1 MSNNDPRHVAPTDGE
16 EGRTGIVA
24 RPVAFTR
31 IQDGS
36 PEEFATV
43 MESLRTLTANLPNR
57 IIEALK
63 ESADEG
69 VGGYQVN
76 RVEHVLQSATR
87 AYRAGESTDY
97 VVAALIHDIADIT
110 APYTHGEVAAA
121 MIRPFVEPRLAW
133 ILKVHPV
140 FTAYYYADF
149 IGADKNARE
158 QHRGNEWF
166 DDAAYF
172 VEHYDENCFDPDY
185 DSLPLEFFE
194 PMVREVFS
202 RPPRFDQA

>member
-1 MSNNDPRHVAPTDGE
+1 MSKKDPRHFAAAGGAE
-16 EGRTGIVA
+16 EQTGIVS

-31 IQDGS
+31 IRDGS

-43 MESLRTLTANLPNR
+43 MESLRTLTGNLPDR
-57 IIEALK
+57 ILEALK
-63 ESADEG
+63 DTAGEG

-76 RVEHVLQSATR
+76 RIEHVLQSATR
-87 AYRAGESTDY
+87 AHRAGESMDY
-97 VVAALIHDIADIT
+97 VVAALVHDIGDIL
-110 APYTHGEVAAA
+110 APYTHGEIAAA
-121 MIRPFVEPRLAW
+121 LIRPFVEPRLTW
-133 ILKVHPV
+133 ILKVHPI

-158 QHRGNEWF
+158 RHRGNQWF
-166 DDAAYF
+166 DDAVYF

-202 RPPRFDQA
+202 RAPQFD

>member
-1 MSNNDPRHVAPTDGE
+1 MNRTDPRHAASADGME
-16 EGRTGIVA
+16 EQAGIVPK
-24 RPVAFTR
+24 PVTFTR
-31 IQDGS
+31 IRDGS

-43 MESLRTLTANLPNR
+43 MLSLRTLTGNLPDR

-76 RVEHVLQSATR
+76 RIEHVLQSATR
-87 AYRAGESTDY
+87 AHRAGESMDY
-97 VVAALIHDIADIT
+97 VVAALVHDIGDII
-110 APYTHGEVAAA
+110 APYSHGEIAAA
-121 MIRPFVEPRLAW
+121 VIKPFVEPRLTW

-149 IGADKNARE
+149 IGADRNARDIY
-158 QHRGNEWF
+158 RDNPWF
-166 DDAAYF
+166 DDAVHF
-172 VEHYDENCFDPDY
+172 VENYDENCFDPDY

-194 PMVREVFS
+194 PMVRELFS
-202 RPPRFDQA
+202 RPPRFD